1 MSHHIA
7 HRPLGRVLTSFLL
20 ASLGAGLAASP
31 AWAAKARASK
41 KPAAAAAGPA
51 PALLQSSTALADYG
65 QRNPGQQQVS
75 DWIVAVVN
83 SEPITHQELQARL
96 VRIEL
101 QLQNAGQALPDRAE
115 LAQQLLQKMI
125 DDRAQVQEAKEIG
138 MRVDD
143 ASVQQALQNMA
154 AQSQVT
160 EEQLLARL
168 RTDGVSITQL
178 RNDLRDELLLEKIH
192 EYQLGQA
199 KISDAEV
206 DALIASQK
214 KALAEPNNERI
225 NLAQLLVSVPEG
237 ASAAK
242 VAELRKKADD
252 LAKRAQRED
261 FAVLVKYSDAQKAN
275 AGAMG
280 LRPVGEYPD
289 VFAKAAGPLRPGQV
303 TAPIRSEAG
312 FHILKLLDRQN
323 ASLADTVVQTLVRHI
338 IVKADA
344 GQTEAQVIAQLR
356 QLKADIQSGKIS
368 FEEAAGKYSQDG
380 SALKGGS
387 LGWSEP
393 GQFVPE
399 FENAMNTLP
408 AGKISDPIASRFGVH
423 LIEVQERQRVRVD
436 AKQQRELAR
445 RALQQEKGEENYK
458 NWAEGVRARAFVEL
472 RAAPEAVVEK
482 TAG

>member
-7 HRPLGRVLTSFLL
+7 HRPLGRVLTSLLL

-31 AWAAKARASK
+31 AWAAKTRASK
-41 KPAAAAAGPA
+41 KPAAVAARPA
-51 PALLQSSTALADYG
+51 PALLQSSTTLADYG
-65 QRNPGQQQVS
+65 QRKPGQQQVS

-356 QLKADIQSGKIS
+356 QLKTDIQSGKIS
-368 FEEAAGKYSQDG
+368 FEEAAGKYSQDA

>member
-1 MSHHIA
+1 MQNHLYRRA
-7 HRPLGRVLTSFLL
+7 LALLL
-20 ASLGAGLAASP
+20 AAGLCASP
-31 AWAAKARASK
+31 AFAAKQRLNK
-41 KPAAAAAGPA
+41 KIAPAASAQPR
-51 PALLQSSTALADYG
+51 LQSSTTLGSYAPRDPN
-65 QRNPGQQQVS
+65 RQQIS

-101 QLQNAGQALPDRAE
+101 QLQNSGQALPERAE
-115 LAQQLLQKMI
+115 LEHQLLQKMI

-138 MRVDD
+138 IRVDD
-143 ASVQQALQNMA
+143 ASAQQAMQNMA
-154 AQSQVT
+154 AQSQLT

-168 RTDGVSITQL
+168 RADGVSIAQM
-178 RNDLRDELLLEKIH
+178 RNDLRDELLLEKVR
-192 EYQLGQA
+192 EYQQGQA
-199 KISDAEV
+199 KISDSEV
-206 DALIASQK
+206 DAFIAAQK
-214 KALAEPNNERI
+214 KSLAQPDNERI
-225 NLAQLLVSVPEG
+225 NLAQLLVAVPEG

-242 VAELRKKADD
+242 VAELHKKAED
-252 LAKRAQRED
+252 LAQRAQHED
-261 FAVLVKYSDAQKAN
+261 FAILVKYSDAQKAN

-280 LRPVGEYPD
+280 LRPVAEYPD
-289 VFAKAAGPLRPGQV
+289 VFAKAASKLRPGQV
-303 TAPIRSEAG
+303 SAPIRSEAG

-338 IVKADA
+338 IIKPSA
-344 GQTEAQVIAQLR
+344 GQTDAQVAAQLR

-368 FEEAAGKYSQDG
+368 FEEAARKYSQDG

-399 FENAMNTLP
+399 FENAMNALP
-408 AGKISDPIASRFGVH
+408 AGQISEPISSRFGLH
-423 LIEVQERQRVRVD
+423 LIQVQERQRVLVD

-458 NWAEGVRARAFVEL
+458 NWAEGVRARAYVEI
-472 RAAPEAVVEK
+472 RNAPEN
-482 TAG
+482 G

>member
-7 HRPLGRVLTSFLL
+7 HRPLGRVLTSLLL

-41 KPAAAAAGPA
+41 KPAAAAARPA

>member
-1 MSHHIA
+1 MQYHFYRRFLATAIA
-7 HRPLGRVLTSFLL
+7 
-20 ASLGAGLAASP
+20 ASLGCFLANATHAAP
-31 AWAAKARASK
+31 AAQQRGVQKKAAPAK
-41 KPAAAAAGPA
+41 AAAAPA
-51 PALLQSSTALADYG
+51 PARLQSSTTLADYG
-65 QRNPGQQQVS
+65 QRNPEQQHIS

-101 QLQNAGQALPDRAE
+101 QLQNAGQALPERAE
-115 LAQQLLQKMI
+115 LAHQLLQKMI

-154 AQSQVT
+154 SQNQLT
-160 EEQLLARL
+160 QEQLLARL
-168 RTDGVSITQL
+168 RADGVSISQL
-178 RNDLRDELLLEKIH
+178 RNDLRDELLLEKIR
-192 EYQLGQA
+192 EYQLGQI
-199 KISDAEV
+199 KISDSEV
-206 DALIASQK
+206 DAFLAAQK
-214 KALAEPNNERI
+214 KALAEPDNERI
-225 NLAQLLVSVPEG
+225 NLAQLLVAVPEG
-237 ASAAK
+237 ANEAK
-242 VAELRKKADD
+242 VAELRKKAES
-252 LAKRAQRED
+252 LAARAQQED
-261 FAVLVKYSDAQKAN
+261 FAILVKYSDAQKAN

-280 LRPVGEYPD
+280 LRPVAEYPD
-289 VFAKAAGPLRPGQV
+289 IFAKAASKLRPGQIS
-303 TAPIRSEAG
+303 APIRSEAG

-338 IVKADA
+338 IIKPAA
-344 GQTEAQVIAQLR
+344 GETEQQVIAQLR
-356 QLKADIQSGKIS
+356 QIKADIQSGKIR
-368 FEEAAGKYSQDG
+368 FEDAAAKYSQDG

-399 FENAMNTLP
+399 FENAMNALP
-408 AGKISDPIASRFGVH
+408 AGQVSEPIASRFGLH
-423 LIEVQERQRVRVD
+423 LIEVQNRQRVRVD

-472 RAAPEAVVEK
+472 RAAPEAAEK
-482 TAG
+482 TKI

>member
-1 MSHHIA
+1 MPHHFFQRSGA
-7 HRPLGRVLTSFLL
+7 LVLVAALC
-20 ASLGAGLAASP
+20 ASGASSALAAP
-31 AWAAKARASK
+31 AAKRAAGK
-41 KPAAAAAGPA
+41 KIASAASAAASARPQ
-51 PALLQSSTALADYG
+51 LQSSTTLGSYAPRDP
-65 QRNPGQQQVS
+65 NQQLVS

-96 VRIEL
+96 LRIEL
-101 QLQNAGQALPDRAE
+101 QLQNSGQALPDRAE

-125 DDRAQVQEAKEIG
+125 DDRAQVQEAKDIG

-154 AQSQVT
+154 AQSRVT

-168 RTDGVSITQL
+168 RADGLSIAQL

-206 DALIASQK
+206 DAFMAAQK
-214 KALAEPNNERI
+214 KALAQPDNERI
-225 NLAQLLVSVPEG
+225 NLAQLLVALPEG
-237 ASAAK
+237 ASEAK
-242 VAELRKKADD
+242 IAELRKKAED

-261 FAVLVKYSDAQKAN
+261 FAHLVKYSDAQKAN

-289 VFAKAAGPLRPGQV
+289 IFAKAAAKLRPGQIS
-303 TAPIRSEAG
+303 APIRSEAG
-312 FHILKLLDRQN
+312 FHILKLLDRQG

-338 IVKADA
+338 IVKPEA
-344 GQTEAQVIAQLR
+344 GQTEAQVIAQMR
-356 QLKADIQSGKIS
+356 GLKADIQSGKIS
-368 FEEAAGKYSQDG
+368 FEEAASKYSQDG

-408 AGKISDPIASRFGVH
+408 AGQISEPISSRFGIH

-458 NWAEGVRARAFVEL
+458 TWAEGVRARAFVEL
-472 RAAPEAVVEK
+472 RPAPEAVTEK

>member
-1 MSHHIA
+1 MQHHFY
-7 HRPLGRVLTSFLL
+7 RRLFSLLL
-20 ASLGAGLAASP
+20 ATGLTGLFTATANAA
-31 AWAAKARASK
+31 
-41 KPAAAAAGPA
+41 PAAAKRAVHKKAA
-51 PALLQSSTALADYG
+51 PAASAAAQPNLQSSTALSGYT
-65 QRNPGQQQVS
+65 QRDPKQQQVS

-101 QLQNAGQALPDRAE
+101 QLQNSGQALPDRGE
-115 LAQQLLQKMI
+115 LEHQLLQKMI

-143 ASVQQALQNMA
+143 ARVQQALQNMA
-154 AQSQVT
+154 AQSHLT

-168 RTDGVSITQL
+168 RADGVSIAQL
-178 RNDLRDELLLEKIH
+178 RSDLRDELLLERIH

-199 KISDAEV
+199 KVSDSEI
-206 DALIASQK
+206 DAFITAQK
-214 KALAEPNNERI
+214 KSLAEPDNERI
-225 NLAQLLVSVPEG
+225 NLAQLLVAIPEG
-237 ASAAK
+237 ANEAK
-242 VAELRKKADD
+242 VAELRKKAED
-252 LAKRAQRED
+252 LAKRAQHED

-280 LRPVGEYPD
+280 LRPVGDYPD
-289 VFAKAAGPLRPGQV
+289 VFTKAANKLRPGQV
-303 TAPIRSEAG
+303 SAPVRSEAG

-323 ASLADTVVQTLVRHI
+323 PSLVDTVVQTLVRHI
-338 IVKADA
+338 IIKPGV
-344 GQTEAQVIAQLR
+344 GETEAQVVAQLR

-380 SALKGGS
+380 SSLKGGS

-399 FENAMNTLP
+399 FESAMNTLP
-408 AGKISDPIASRFGVH
+408 AGQISDPIASRFGVH
-423 LIEVQERQRVRVD
+423 LIQVQERQRVRVD
-436 AKQQRELAR
+436 AKQQRELVR

-472 RAAPEAVVEK
+472 RAAPETTGSAVN
-482 TAG
+482 